1 MRYTIVLTSVAEKRG
16 FTQPAHTT
24 IEGGSKMVL
33 NENELLLIGDDVE
46 KVASEL
52 GGHIMTHSEVINF
65 IKNK

>member
-1 MRYTIVLTSVAEKRG
+1 
-16 FTQPAHTT
+16 
-24 IEGGSKMVL
+24 MVL

-52 GGHIMTHSEVINF
+52 GGRIMTHSEVINI